1 MMDSCNKRIVLIVK
15 ASDIGEKALQ
25 KAVSIMKENN
35 CDELSLLFVA
45 DMDFFSGNSSGY
57 VKPDYLVEKG
67 LEGIG
72 RAVLD
77 NMEKTAQEIDK
88 NIKTERIVL
97 NGNTA
102 EEILRFVKEN
112 KVDILIIPKDE
123 RGPIEKFLTGGDIGE
138 FIDEIE
144 KYTKVITVE

>member
-1 MMDSCNKRIVLIVK
+1 MKGPCNKRIVLIVK
-15 ASDIGEKALQ
+15 ASDVGEKALE

-35 CDELSLLFVA
+35 CNELTLLFVA

-77 NMEKTAQEIDK
+77 SMEKTAKEIDE
-88 NIKTERIVL
+88 NIETERIVL

-112 KVDILIIPKDE
+112 KVDMLIIPKDK

-138 FIDEIE
+138 FIGEIE
-144 KYTKVITVE
+144 KYTKAITVE